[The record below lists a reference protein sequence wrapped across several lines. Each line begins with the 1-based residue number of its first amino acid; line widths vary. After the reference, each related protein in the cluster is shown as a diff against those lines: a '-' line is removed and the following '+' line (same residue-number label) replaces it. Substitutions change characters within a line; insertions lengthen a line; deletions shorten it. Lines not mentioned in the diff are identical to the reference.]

1 MSVEAQD
8 SMQSAGGGTSRISFQ
23 EIVKDALRYWE
34 RRRVIYNLVLA
45 GVVLAWLLSTWP
57 HFRGVFTLQ
66 SLDFLCAFA
75 MLANICYCAA
85 YVADVPMQYSLFH
98 AIWRR
103 WRWSLWLLGMIFA
116 VAIANYWIADEIY
129 PYVR

>member
-1 MSVEAQD
+1 
-8 SMQSAGGGTSRISFQ
+8 MQSAGGGTSRISFQ

-75 MLANICYCAA
+75 TLANICYCAA